1 MWIIQTFDGED
12 PPLEDNWVKKL
23 YKSVSIHIKVEHVFN
38 HFLPFKRK
46 RARAVFKSTNV
57 YFNMIKF
64 SNYKR
69 KNRRSREIFM
79 DKFLIV
85 TN

>member
-12 PPLEDNWVKKL
+12 PPLEDNWIKKL

-38 HFLPFKRK
+38 NFLPFKRK